1 MGIHAA
7 SDETLTAA
15 IKICGEKRREIRRS
29 LIFEINILK
38 SIFGNQNI
46 AVIQRNEKECI
57 TVCEKFQRAK

>member
-29 LIFEINILK
+29 LIFEINI
-38 SIFGNQNI
+38 
-46 AVIQRNEKECI
+46 
-57 TVCEKFQRAK
+57 